1 MKKKLIRN
9 GRSKA
14 LILDKQLLELAH
26 ITEWVEIIMEQD
38 LIVIRAATAPKVNG
52 HANQENVA

>member
-26 ITEWVEIIMEQD
+26 IDEWVEIIMEQD
-38 LIVIRAATAPKVNG
+38 LIVIRRADAPLING
-52 HANQENVA
+52 KKEYVS